1 MNNKKYKLDL
11 HLKNYI
17 TKELY
22 NYEFNVN
29 KLKEIQDDILYSS
42 GSNSDGQPKGNK
54 KVNVV
59 EQKAEKLI
67 ESRTVLIITR
77 KIQNIKAALKKL
89 DEEEQEIVDL
99 IFFKGNTQVYL
110 QMHNNISKDQYY
122 NIKNKMIYL
131 TAREYGEI

>member
-11 HLKNYI
+11 HLRNFI

-29 KLKEIQDDILYSS
+29 KLKEIQDEILYSS

-54 KVNVV
+54 IVDVV

-67 ESRTVLIITR
+67 ESRTVLIITK
-77 KIQNIKAALKKL
+77 KIQNINNALDKL
-89 DEEEQEIVDL
+89 TEEEKDIVEK
-99 IFFKGNTQVYL
+99 IFFKGYTQVYL
-110 QMHNNISKDQYY
+110 QMHENISKDEFY
-122 NIKNKMIYL
+122 NTKKKIIFF
-131 TAREYGEI
+131 TAREYGMI